1 MRFKRLKV
9 KNIRSYSDLEID
21 FNEGVTVVSGVNGS
35 GKSSLLEACFVG
47 LFGHRGIP
55 KDFVLAD
62 LVRKGCEEAAIH
74 LEFEHKGQE
83 YAAIQEFRN
92 NPETGKASTT
102 RSYLEIDG
110 EVVVNQATQTYES
123 IRNLLRMD
131 EEAYKNCV
139 YIRQGDIDVLINA
152 RKKDRQRMI
161 DDLLQIGRLEEYR
174 ERAKSARTGVGR
186 HITETHARIKDQQEE
201 IEAID
206 ATKPVARKNQLN
218 TDLKQLQQEV
228 ANLETMRDRTS
239 TRIEKDRQHI
249 EQYTRTQKQIDELD
263 RGING
268 LEKRKKEALTSLESK
283 RKEGDRL
290 HKSILGIENKIQELY
305 DFFGLD
311 ETTDVDNFT
320 ARTEK
325 EERDAYEK
333 ISQIKNKQGL
343 KLQERENSQK
353 GLTETKQ
360 NLNALEEAIKKRS
373 TQEKDRLKEIEK
385 INQEYSVLED
395 EIGKLLENAQSMGF
409 DQGKLDNL
417 EELEDLLLNK
427 QRHLHGKE
435 KEVRTRL
442 DQISKTLTEHRNLLE
457 KGACPT
463 CGQDLQGSTIGN
475 DTKEEELQRK
485 ELEEQLGKLIQ
496 DTQRAEEKITT
507 LKEAGKIKKQ
517 VDEKRQK
524 QLLINQKQ
532 ENLVSYNE
540 ELKKQNQE
548 DEKKKQELSE
558 RIGEL
563 EKDIKRTKDEIKEI
577 QQTAKT
583 ATEHHNKI
591 KEKLESAKYLIKIRH
606 DHTQM
611 QSDHQHLKTGIADI
625 QENMRFID
633 EQIAEKKRNKKQ
645 LENELGKE
653 NIEKLEKKLQEF
665 QQAYQKI
672 IGDIEEKNKQ
682 KTGLLKEIGQIETNL
697 KRKKALQEKLKVFN
711 NREKYLKAVKSDV
724 ESLEDMYMRL
734 RADLRTRN
742 IDALDRLLNEIFS
755 FMYTNNAYSHI
766 QLDTDYDL
774 TIYEKDGTPL
784 EPKLLSG
791 GERAIFNLVLRCAIY
806 RLLSE
811 GLAGGEY
818 RNEMP
823 PLIMDEPTVF
833 LDRGHVHQLLK
844 LIDLMRDMGVGQILI
859 VSHDET
865 LIDSADNVFEV
876 QKDPTTNISSI
887 IAQ

>member
-1 MRFKRLKV
+1 M
-9 KNIRSYSDLEID
+9 
-21 FNEGVTVVSGVNGS
+21 
-35 GKSSLLEACFVG
+35 
-47 LFGHRGIP
+47 
-55 KDFVLAD
+55 
-62 LVRKGCEEAAIH
+62 
-74 LEFEHKGQE
+74 
-83 YAAIQEFRN
+83 
-92 NPETGKASTT
+92 
-102 RSYLEIDG
+102 
-110 EVVVNQATQTYES
+110 
-123 IRNLLRMD
+123 
-131 EEAYKNCV
+131 
-139 YIRQGDIDVLINA
+139 
-152 RKKDRQRMI
+152 
-161 DDLLQIGRLEEYR
+161 
-174 ERAKSARTGVGR
+174 
-186 HITETHARIKDQQEE
+186 
-201 IEAID
+201 
-206 ATKPVARKNQLN
+206 
-218 TDLKQLQQEV
+218 
-228 ANLETMRDRTS
+228 
-239 TRIEKDRQHI
+239 
-249 EQYTRTQKQIDELD
+249 
-263 RGING
+263 
-268 LEKRKKEALTSLESK
+268 
-283 RKEGDRL
+283 
-290 HKSILGIENKIQELY
+290 
-305 DFFGLD
+305 
-311 ETTDVDNFT
+311 
-320 ARTEK
+320 
-325 EERDAYEK
+325 
-333 ISQIKNKQGL
+333 
-343 KLQERENSQK
+343 
-353 GLTETKQ
+353 
-360 NLNALEEAIKKRS
+360 
-373 TQEKDRLKEIEK
+373 
-385 INQEYSVLED
+385 LED

-409 DQGKLDNL
+409 DRRKLDNL

-442 DQISKTLTEHRNLLE
+442 DQLSKTLTEHRNLLE

-463 CGQDLQGSTIGN
+463 CGQDLQGSTIVN
-475 DTKEEELQRK
+475 DTKEEELQKK
-485 ELEEQLGKLIQ
+485 ELEEQLEKLIQ
-496 DTQRAEEKITT
+496 DTQRTEEKIAT

-517 VDEKRQK
+517 VDEKRQR

-532 ENLVSYNE
+532 ENLASYNE

-548 DEKKKQELSE
+548 DGKKKQKLSE

-563 EKDIKRTKDEIKEI
+563 EKDIKRAEDEIKEI

-583 ATEHHNKI
+583 ATEHHKKM
-591 KEKLESAKYLIKIRH
+591 KENLESAKYLMKIRQ

-611 QSDHQHLKTGIADI
+611 QSDHQHLKTGI
-625 QENMRFID
+625 QENVRFID

-653 NIEKLEKKLQEF
+653 NIEELEKKLHEF

-682 KTGLLKEIGQIETNL
+682 KTDLLKEIGQIETNL

-711 NREKYLKAVKSDV
+711 NREKYLKAVRSDV
-724 ESLEDMYMRL
+724 ENLEDMYMRL

-766 QLDTDYDL
+766 QLDTDYEL

>member
-1 MRFKRLKV
+1 LRFKRLKV

-55 KDFVLAD
+55 RDFVLAD
-62 LVRKGCEEAAIH
+62 LVRKGCEEAVIH
-74 LEFEHKGQE
+74 LEFEHRGQE
-83 YAAIQEFRN
+83 YAVIQEFRN

-102 RSYLEIDG
+102 KSYLEIDG

-186 HITETHARIKDQQEE
+186 HITETNARIKDQQEE
-201 IEAID
+201 IETID

-263 RGING
+263 RGISG

-290 HKSILGIENKIQELY
+290 HKSILEIENKIQELY
-305 DFFGLD
+305 DYFELD

-333 ISQIKNKQGL
+333 ISQIKNKQDL

-360 NLNALEEAIKKRS
+360 NLSALEEAIKKRS
-373 TQEKDRLKEIEK
+373 TQEKNRLKEIEE
-385 INQEYSVLED
+385 INLEYSVLED
-395 EIGKLLENAQSMGF
+395 EIGTLLENAQSMGF
-409 DQGKLDNL
+409 DRRKLDNL

-442 DQISKTLTEHRNLLE
+442 DQLSKTLTEHRNLLE

-463 CGQDLQGSTIGN
+463 CGQDLQGSTIVN
-475 DTKEEELQRK
+475 DTKEEELQKK
-485 ELEEQLGKLIQ
+485 ELEEQLEKLIQ
-496 DTQRAEEKITT
+496 DTQRTEEKIAT

-517 VDEKRQK
+517 VDEKRQR

-532 ENLVSYNE
+532 ENLASYNE

-548 DEKKKQELSE
+548 DGKKKQKLSE

-563 EKDIKRTKDEIKEI
+563 EKDIKRAEDEIKEI

-583 ATEHHNKI
+583 ATEHHKKM
-591 KEKLESAKYLIKIRH
+591 KENLESAKYLMKIRQ

-611 QSDHQHLKTGIADI
+611 QSDHQHLKTVIVDI
-625 QENMRFID
+625 QENVRFID

-653 NIEKLEKKLQEF
+653 NIEELEKKLHEF

-682 KTGLLKEIGQIETNL
+682 KTDLLKEIGQIETNL
-697 KRKKALQEKLKVFN
+697 KRKKTLQEKLKVFN
-711 NREKYLKAVKSDV
+711 NREKYLKAVRSDV
-724 ESLEDMYMRL
+724 ENLEDMYMRL
-734 RADLRTRN
+734 RAELRTRN

-766 QLDTDYDL
+766 QLDTDYEL